1 MKEIYAI
8 QPYQVGSNKSKSLA
22 VILPKKITEEWEI
35 NQSTIF
41 SLKVD
46 KNSKTLILKSIK
58 DDFTNKNIVT
68 VDNKSSLASTQ
79 QLL

>member
-35 NQSTIF
+35 DQSTIF

-46 KNSKTLILKSIK
+46 KKSKMLILKSIK
-58 DDFTNKNIVT
+58 DDFTNENIVT
-68 VDNKSSLASTQ
+68 VDKSSLASNQ
-79 QLL
+79 QLV

>member
-8 QPYQVGSNKSKSLA
+8 QPYEVGSNKSKSLA

-35 NQSTIF
+35 DQSTIF

-46 KNSKTLILKSIK
+46 KKSRILILKSIK
-58 DDFTNKNIVT
+58 DDFTNKNRVA
-68 VDNKSSLASTQ
+68 VDKSSLASNQ

>member
-8 QPYQVGSNKSKSLA
+8 QPYEVGSNKSKSLA

-35 NQSTIF
+35 DQSTIF

-46 KNSKTLILKSIK
+46 KKSKILILKSIK
-58 DDFTNKNIVT
+58 DDFTNKNRVA
-68 VDNKSSLASTQ
+68 VDKSSLASNQ

>member
-22 VILPKKITEEWEI
+22 VILPKKITKEWEI
-35 NQSTIF
+35 DQSTIF

-46 KNSKTLILKSIK
+46 KKSKILILKSIK
-58 DDFTNKNIVT
+58 DKFTNKNRVA
-68 VDNKSSLASTQ
+68 VDKSSLASNQ

>member
-1 MKEIYAI
+1 MKEIYVI

-22 VILPKKITEEWEI
+22 VILPKKITKEWEI
-35 NQSTIF
+35 DQSTIF

-46 KNSKTLILKSIK
+46 KKSKILILKSIK
-58 DDFTNKNIVT
+58 DDFTKKNRVA
-68 VDNKSSLASTQ
+68 VDKSSLVSKQ

>member
-22 VILPKKITEEWEI
+22 VILPKQITEDWNI
-35 NQSTIF
+35 DQSTIF

-46 KNSKTLILKSIK
+46 KKSNILILKSIK
-58 DDFTNKNIVT
+58 DDFSNENIVT
-68 VDNKSSLASTQ
+68 LDKSSVASNQ
-79 QLL
+79 

>member
-22 VILPKKITEEWEI
+22 VILPKRITEEWNI
-35 NQSTIF
+35 DQSTIF

-46 KNSKTLILKSIK
+46 KKSRILILKSIK
-58 DDFTNKNIVT
+58 DDFSNEKIVT
-68 VDNKSSLASTQ
+68 VDKSSVASNQ

>member
-22 VILPKKITEEWEI
+22 VILPKRITEDWNI
-35 NQSTIF
+35 DSSTIF
-41 SLKVD
+41 SLKID
-46 KNSKTLILKSIK
+46 KKNKILILKSIK
-58 DDFTNKNIVT
+58 DEVSNKNIVT
-68 VDNKSSLASTQ
+68 VDKSSVATSQ

>member
-35 NQSTIF
+35 DQSTIF

-46 KNSKTLILKSIK
+46 KKSKILILKSIK
-58 DDFTNKNIVT
+58 DDFTNKNRVA
-68 VDNKSSLASTQ
+68 VDKSSLASNQ